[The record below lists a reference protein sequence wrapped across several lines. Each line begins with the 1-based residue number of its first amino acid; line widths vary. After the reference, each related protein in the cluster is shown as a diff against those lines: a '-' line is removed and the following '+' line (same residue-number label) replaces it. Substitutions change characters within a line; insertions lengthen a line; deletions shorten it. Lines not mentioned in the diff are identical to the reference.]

1 MHDERIS
8 PRASVVAAWL
18 IKIKRGFYTL
28 RDRCRH
34 VYPISTYVYIYIRI
48 NVRSWIGEQSSVVIR
63 ANMIEVRRH
72 REKNAAKTRGN
83 LLTFRS
89 VSQLID
95 SCKKKKKKFWCF
107 SFTYSKHE
115 YANVD
120 FRQWCAF
127 WPRWIMIER
136 RERDSGCFRIVTDRH
151 VVCRSRWN
159 FSGSWNGSS
168 DWWNVWSR
176 FRWSR
181 YNNERDGNDLVAVA
195 RHGESRGESHT
206 FVEIGFSSTF
216 TAHRTR
222 FAVWK
227 FSIIHRTSWNEKSG
241 RETYPCTDFG
251 KVVST
256 TETRS
261 IERLN
266 DFFLLSFFREIL
278 SNCEI

>member
-1 MHDERIS
+1 MR
-8 PRASVVAAWL
+8 
-18 IKIKRGFYTL
+18 
-28 RDRCRH
+28 
-34 VYPISTYVYIYIRI
+34 
-48 NVRSWIGEQSSVVIR
+48 EQSSVVIR

-72 REKNAAKTRGN
+72 PKKTRPKREA
-83 LLTFRS
+83 LLPFRS
-89 VSQLID
+89 VSHNRWLQKKKR
-95 SCKKKKKKFWCF
+95 KKKKILTLFVH
-107 SFTYSKHE
+107 YSE
-115 YANVD
+115 T
-120 FRQWCAF
+120 
-127 WPRWIMIER
+127 RWFPSVMRVLAAPIQLMIEG

-151 VVCRSRWN
+151 VVYRSRWN

-168 DWWNVWSR
+168 DWWNIWNR

-181 YNNERDGNDLVAVA
+181 YNERDGNNLVAVA

-206 FVEIGFSSTF
+206 FVEIDFSSTF

-227 FSIIHRTSWNEKSG
+227 FSIIFRTSWNEKSG

-256 TETRS
+256 TETGS

-266 DFFLLSFFREIL
+266 DFFFRSFERFCQIVKLNLDSIIYRADRYDGLEENIR
-278 SNCEI
+278 